1 MNSSQRTITTLAL
14 VLLSSI
20 GAKATFA
27 SSANLIPSQITQK
40 SQLSL
45 SQDKNSSQFLISQ
58 NFIGCGT
65 INDPKPPTNVRS
77 GPGKNFKVISPIANK
92 TFVSIVE
99 RKNGWVK
106 IRSDSG
112 IEGWVAKN
120 LIIEKSKSACGL

>member
-1 MNSSQRTITTLAL
+1 MNSSRRTITTLAL

-45 SQDKNSSQFLISQ
+45 NQDKNSSQFLISQ
-58 NFIGCGT
+58 KIIGCGT
-65 INDPKPPTNVRS
+65 INDPNPPTNVRS
-77 GPGKNFKVISPIANK
+77 GPGTNFDVIDTWFNGTSVQIL
-92 TFVSIVE
+92 E

-106 IRSDSG
+106 ITNDSTT
-112 IEGWVAKN
+112 EGWVAEN
-120 LIIEKSKSACGL
+120 LIIEKSSCGQ